1 MPHVWV
7 AGRKKGRGSVELEN
21 PIEHMQTYAARSGE
35 EGEGA
40 GSAMRVLIFV
50 CTKIRPILFVH
61 FRVYFIPE
69 FAVFRV
75 FVLFCIFA
83 SQK

>member
-1 MPHVWV
+1 MPHIWV
-7 AGRKKGRGSVELEN
+7 AGVKRERGSVELEN

-40 GSAMRVLIFV
+40 RSDLRMLIFV

-69 FAVFRV
+69 FAVFLV